1 MIFKMNFKTLFI
13 FLLAFTLVAGS
24 LNAQNPRP
32 RNDSPSKGRMVTGQR
47 KYRLVVNEGNDSTI
61 AEFNRGLET
70 IRGNLSNRGFMDNLV
85 GLYKS
90 SVAGQAVSA
99 TTALLDFGI
108 NSLISATK
116 SKRPEWEKAVRGEC
130 TFVKKLPMQM
140 EILDFYRHPSVNG
153 PLDPTDMNFNG
164 FGCRQVIEYVDE
176 NGNSREDEVFYVSCK
191 VKAGP
196 EGKARMLNH
205 SKFEVEID
213 TLRFNYALCDL
224 PNDSLGMNTDKRI
237 GFSFDNRKDLKF
249 IINATITSS
258 WINQALM
265 VFNDQPLGSFN
276 IVASI
281 DPNYIDCDGIF
292 RYYAATDKGSGK
304 DVRVTGDC
312 FLVPRSY
319 VGSSDMENI
328 RDSWGTGQYKVEMKV
343 SEVCKINDKYYQTED
358 GKDNHKWKEEWR
370 QIKSRKKKPSVWHQ
384 VLGVVSTQYKDS
396 QWITVLI
403 EPAKNAFI
411 QYETEGVT
419 RLLNP
424 GTALNIGNSQPS
436 QKGISQSQG
445 SGKQPQQGT
454 YPSQGK
460 GPKN

>member
-1 MIFKMNFKTLFI
+1 MTFNMNIKAFFILILSSAVAFSTAYAQKPRSEKGASSTGKT
-13 FLLAFTLVAGS
+13 V
-24 LNAQNPRP
+24 
-32 RNDSPSKGRMVTGQR
+32 VGQR

-61 AEFNRGLET
+61 AEFNRGLESM
-70 IRGNLSNRGFMDNLV
+70 RGNLSNRGFVDNLA

-90 SVAGQAVSA
+90 SAAGQAVSA

-116 SKRPEWEKAVRGEC
+116 SKRPDWERAVRGEC
-130 TFVKKLPMQM
+130 AFVKQLPMQM
-140 EILDFYRHPSVNG
+140 EILDFYRHPSTNG

-164 FGCRQVIEYVDE
+164 FGCRQVIEYTDE
-176 NGNSREDEVFYVSCK
+176 NGISHEDEVFYVSCK
-191 VKAGP
+191 VKSGP
-196 EGKARMLNH
+196 DGKARMLNH

-249 IINATITSS
+249 LIKASITSS

-265 VFNDQPLGSFN
+265 VFNDQPLGSFD

-281 DPNYIDCDGIF
+281 DPRYIDEDGIF
-292 RYYAATDKGSGK
+292 RYYASSDKGSGK
-304 DVRVTGDC
+304 DVKVTGDC

-319 VGSSDMENI
+319 VGSTDMENVQ
-328 RDSWGTGQYKVEMKV
+328 DSWGTGQYKVEMKI
-343 SEVCKINDKYYQTED
+343 SEVCKINDRYYKTED
-358 GKDNHKWKEEWR
+358 GKDNNLWKDEWR
-370 QIKSRKKKPSVWHQ
+370 KIKSRRKRPSVWSQ

-396 QWITVLI
+396 QWITVLVD
-403 EPAKNAFI
+403 PAKNAFI

-419 RLLNP
+419 KLLNP
-424 GTALNIGNSQPS
+424 GTTISVPGGQPS
-436 QKGISQSQG
+436 QNGG
-445 SGKQPQQGT
+445 A
-454 YPSQGK
+454 PSQGK
-460 GPKN
+460 GSKK